1 VFIGDLFGITLW
13 FYFGVLNAI
22 LILLVYIFVRGYVM
36 LDFTSQKFVFNE
48 FKRKESWDFSKLLGI
63 YLLAYEGEYLIR
75 IRPKKLLTLDFR
87 VKFDQAYELVD
98 KFEEL
103 GYKFKNI
110 RFTEPRRL
118 SYTFPI
124 LLSKFEKKK
133 TSRFNPEIPDWYR
146 GITLRTKLLSI
157 SLSPLLY
164 VIGATLIVRIP
175 YLLEGLSF
183 SKGIVYFIYV
193 FTAFL
198 LFDGGLYFLFGVSF
212 IVILAKGIHKISS
225 NTQSSD
231 NVTKE

>member
-1 VFIGDLFGITLW
+1 
-13 FYFGVLNAI
+13 
-22 LILLVYIFVRGYVM
+22 M
-36 LDFTSQKFVFNE
+36 LDFSSEKFVFNE
-48 FKRKESWDFSKLLGI
+48 FKRKKTWDFSKLLGV

-75 IRPKKLLTLDFR
+75 IRPQKILTLDFR
-87 VKFDQAYELVD
+87 VNFDQAYKLVK

-133 TSRFNPEIPDWYR
+133 PFRYNPEIPDWHR

-157 SLSPLLY
+157 TLSPLLY
-164 VIGATLIVRIP
+164 VIGATLIAKIP
-175 YLLEGLSF
+175 YLFEGF
-183 SKGIVYFIYV
+183 PFTRGIVYFIYV

-212 IVILAKGIHKISS
+212 LVILAKRIQKTSS
-225 NTQSSD
+225 QTQSSD